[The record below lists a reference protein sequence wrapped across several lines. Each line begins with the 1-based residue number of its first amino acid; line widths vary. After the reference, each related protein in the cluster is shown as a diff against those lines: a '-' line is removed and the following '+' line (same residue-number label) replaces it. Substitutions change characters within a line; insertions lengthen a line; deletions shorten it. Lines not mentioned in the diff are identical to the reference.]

1 MRRIVS
7 ILGRERDLEPGEFGL
22 EFGLGGLGD
31 EGQSA
36 SVFSALFELLIAKAG
51 LSVFDEGTPANRND
65 DLSVHIIQCNSLL
78 CRSSNKYSFH
88 LNQ

>member
-22 EFGLGGLGD
+22 QFGFSGLID

-36 SVFSALFELLIAKAG
+36 EVLAAILELLESKTG
-51 LSVFDEGTPANRND
+51 LVLDEGSPSLCDCDRFNRHKD
-65 DLSVHIIQCNSLL
+65 
-78 CRSSNKYSFH
+78 
-88 LNQ
+88 